1 MDLKGLTSQQVE
13 ESRAKN
19 GSNAIPEAEPTT
31 FLKEFLETF
40 GDPMIKILLAI
51 AALMIVMAIAGLAE
65 PYEPI
70 GTIVAVLIVAF
81 VSAKTNVA
89 SDQKYIELKES
100 AEKDK
105 CKAIRDGAT
114 NVIEVDDVVQGDL
127 ILLQSGDKIPADGV
141 LVHGNIKVDNSAL
154 NGEAEECKKTAAE
167 DGFEMPTDI
176 TGDTFVDEHSLF
188 RGAVCI
194 DGEGYLDVR
203 QVGLKTMMGK
213 MAEEMNEEE
222 PDSPLKVKLAKL
234 ANQISIFGYVSAI
247 IIAVVYII
255 YFIIKAGGPA
265 DFFSQNISDIIK
277 KIVDGVSIAILIV
290 VCAVPEGLPLMISLV
305 LMQNTSKML
314 DHNVLVR
321 KAVGIE
327 TAGSLNVLF
336 SDKTGTITK
345 GKLEVVEFFTADG
358 NVIPNDQLANHK
370 QVKTLLD
377 ISIGKNTQ
385 SLFDGNHNVIGGN
398 FTDQALMHF
407 IGEADFN
414 ALKENKEYEVTTY
427 QGFNSANKFSQSRI
441 DNLGKTFYKG
451 APERLLA
458 KAKKYLD
465 ADGNIK
471 DIDMD
476 KLNEKIDALANKAM
490 RVLSFGYSEK
500 PMVENEINDDVVI
513 IGLVGIRDDVRAE
526 AKEAIHEVQEA
537 GIQVVMI
544 TGDRLETAKAIA
556 KDAGLIKS
564 DKDIALSSAELNKMS
579 DDEVKK
585 IVRDIRVIARALPTD
600 KSRMVRICQEMNLV
614 VGMTG
619 DGVND
624 SPALKKAD
632 VGFAMGSGTEAAKEA
647 GEIVILD
654 DNFKSIKD
662 AILYGRTIYNN
673 ILKFCKFQLVI
684 NVAAVLVSAFGPFF
698 GIEEPLKVTHLL
710 FVNLVMDGLGA
721 IMLGNEP
728 ALEKYMLEKP
738 RRRDE
743 SIISKPMAVQIGVM
757 GAWLTIM
764 SFLFFLIP
772 SAGNS
777 VGDVMKDLSK
787 GLFCQNFFDGSID
800 KLKTGYFVL
809 FIVSALANGFN
820 VRDQKYGIFK
830 GLNLNPG
837 FVKVMFAIIAVQAV
851 IVNCGLIPLAP
862 FQWLGKMFSCVPFGI
877 AGWVVVVLMALT
889 MIPVDL
895 IRKTVSGP
903 AKTAE

>member
-1 MDLKGLTSQQVE
+1 
-13 ESRAKN
+13 
-19 GSNAIPEAEPTT
+19 
-31 FLKEFLETF
+31 
-40 GDPMIKILLAI
+40 
-51 AALMIVMAIAGLAE
+51 
-65 PYEPI
+65 
-70 GTIVAVLIVAF
+70 
-81 VSAKTNVA
+81 
-89 SDQKYIELKES
+89 
-100 AEKDK
+100 
-105 CKAIRDGAT
+105 
-114 NVIEVDDVVQGDL
+114 
-127 ILLQSGDKIPADGV
+127 
-141 LVHGNIKVDNSAL
+141 
-154 NGEAEECKKTAAE
+154 
-167 DGFEMPTDI
+167 
-176 TGDTFVDEHSLF
+176 
-188 RGAVCI
+188 
-194 DGEGYLDVR
+194 
-203 QVGLKTMMGK
+203 
-213 MAEEMNEEE
+213 
-222 PDSPLKVKLAKL
+222 
-234 ANQISIFGYVSAI
+234 
-247 IIAVVYII
+247 
-255 YFIIKAGGPA
+255 
-265 DFFSQNISDIIK
+265 
-277 KIVDGVSIAILIV
+277 
-290 VCAVPEGLPLMISLV
+290 
-305 LMQNTSKML
+305 
-314 DHNVLVR
+314 
-321 KAVGIE
+321 
-327 TAGSLNVLF
+327 
-336 SDKTGTITK
+336 
-345 GKLEVVEFFTADG
+345 
-358 NVIPNDQLANHK
+358 
-370 QVKTLLD
+370 
-377 ISIGKNTQ
+377 
-385 SLFDGNHNVIGGN
+385 
-398 FTDQALMHF
+398 MHF

-837 FVKVMFAIIAVQAV
+837 FLRVMCAIIAVQAV